1 MNRLLDVCEAEGEIG
16 LTIGYDAGRSQ
27 ALEILGGAMQ
37 MIASLDALDR
47 ALLSSVHTELEPV
60 SILNDVQ
67 HSSLKILLKR
77 WLRGAPDEMLASG
90 DWKRWVGA
98 LLVKGKHK
106 LLERMDDDAPAIA
119 QTLES
124 LRADYQRAPGLVGY
138 EPPSVEKAV
147 AALEEVRI
155 ARRLLAGSSVM
166 FQSELGDI
174 ALPDVEP
181 APDGGDGA
189 AVEHVVNRGR
199 EWLKVRFPDMLASAQ
214 WTVLRGGRQVRVTI
228 LHREWLDAYHR
239 REISL
244 LPGDAIDCDFEET
257 VGYDAAQNEVERRL
271 TIIRVHGVKSPPV
284 QGALLS

>member
-1 MNRLLDVCEAEGEIG
+1 MDRLLDVCEAKGEIA
-16 LTIGYDAGRSQ
+16 LTIGYDAGRSP

-77 WLRGAPDEMLASG
+77 WLRGAPDEILASG
-90 DWKRWVGA
+90 DWKRWVGT
-98 LLVKGKHK
+98 LLVKGKHM
-106 LLERMDDDAPAIA
+106 LLAHMDDDAPAIA
-119 QTLES
+119 QALES
-124 LRADYQRAPGLVGY
+124 LRPDYESAPGLVGY
-138 EPPSVEKAV
+138 DPPSVEKAA
-147 AALEEVRI
+147 AALEEVRS
-155 ARRLLAGSSVM
+155 ARRLLAGSSVI

-174 ALPDVEP
+174 ALPEAAHVQD
-181 APDGGDGA
+181 AGDGP

-228 LHREWLDAYHR
+228 LHREWMDAYHR

-244 LPGDAIDCDFEET
+244 LPGDAIDCEFEET

-271 TIIRVHGVKSPPV
+271 TIVRVHGVKSPPV